1 MFFLNRLLRL
11 INHIFNAW
19 ADYGFGLGDAKFF
32 YEFPYNFYRILSLY
46 LYDYQVSP
54 STFSNFSDPPL
65 QRAYQYRSFKRWMLK
80 KSEQNV
86 QFPDSHWQGDRTQ
99 NSSFLNSFI
108 VPLLIKSHN
117 GAETETPSLTLGICE
132 FHQSYF

>member
-1 MFFLNRLLRL
+1 M
-11 INHIFNAW
+11 
-19 ADYGFGLGDAKFF
+19 
-32 YEFPYNFYRILSLY
+32 
-46 LYDYQVSP
+46 SP
-54 STFSNFSDPPL
+54 STFLNFSDPPL

-99 NSSFLNSFI
+99 NSSFMNSFI

-117 GAETETPSLTLGICE
+117 GTEKETPSLILGICE